1 MMSWIFWKRFN
12 WFDALMIIASVHI
25 SIDCGLL
32 IGLVF
37 MFCAGIISTAGEMQW
52 ASK

>member
-12 WFDALMIIASVHI
+12 CFDALMIIASVHI
-25 SIDCGLL
+25 SIDYGLL
-32 IGLVF
+32 IWLVF